1 MKLKPLS
8 IALASLV
15 VAAAATAQPANTWS
29 VEQFLQNQ
37 RQAIQADEA
46 AARAAE
52 QAKIAAEQ
60 ARAAANSIG
69 LDSPVDK
76 ATAEMAARK
85 AEDAAKAAAD
95 QATRASQAALQSLIM
110 PGGGAYSVVGRS
122 NDPFVFCTYGMPNDG
137 WVAVNPLAGTWKV
150 IRKYP
155 NLQWVGI
162 YSRICPMARSMGPWV
177 GPGSGEQI
185 PFPH

>member
-1 MKLKPLS
+1 MRRF
-8 IALASLV
+8 ALLV
-15 VAAAATAQPANTWS
+15 VLLSSGVLTISANAQVTGGWT
-29 VEQFLQNQ
+29 VDQFLQNQ
-37 RQAIQADEA
+37 RQAIAADEA

-52 QAKIAAEQ
+52 QARVAAEQ
-60 ARAAANSIG
+60 AKAAVQAADSPEARAAA
-69 LDSPVDK
+69 
-76 ATAEMAARK
+76 EQAAKK
-85 AEDAAKAAAD
+85 AEDAASSAAQ
-95 QATRASQAALQSLIM
+95 QAGAASQTARQSLFL

-122 NDPFVFCTYGMPNDG
+122 NDPFVFCTYGVPNDG
-137 WVAVNPLAGTWKV
+137 WVAVNPMAGTWKV

-162 YSRICPMARSMGPWV
+162 YSRICPTAMSQGAWV